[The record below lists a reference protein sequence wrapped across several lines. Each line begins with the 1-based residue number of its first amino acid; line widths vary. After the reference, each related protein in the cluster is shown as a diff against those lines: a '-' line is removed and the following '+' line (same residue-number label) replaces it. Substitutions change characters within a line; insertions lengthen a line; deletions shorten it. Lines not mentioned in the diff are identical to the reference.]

1 VLLIAAGCGHIR
13 ISWRV
18 EEVVASLEQGITMT
32 ALTSS
37 GVESS
42 CRAMRL
48 KSVTYWVAT
57 GFVVVELVLGGIWDV
72 LRISLVRD
80 VVTQVGYPTYFLGMR
95 VSCPERR
102 ARSQWW

>member
-1 VLLIAAGCGHIR
+1 MLLIAAGCGHIR
-13 ISWRV
+13 MSWRV

-42 CRAMRL
+42 RRAMRL
-48 KSVTYWVAT
+48 KSVTYWIAT

-72 LRISLVRD
+72 LRIPLVRN

-95 VSCPERR
+95 VSCPEHR
-102 ARSQWW
+102 ARSRWW